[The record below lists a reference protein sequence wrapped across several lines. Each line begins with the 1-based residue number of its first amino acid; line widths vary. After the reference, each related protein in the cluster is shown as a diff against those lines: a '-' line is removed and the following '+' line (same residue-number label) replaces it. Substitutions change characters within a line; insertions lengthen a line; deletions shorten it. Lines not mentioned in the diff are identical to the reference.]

1 MVLVDP
7 GRRFRL
13 VNRRFV
19 EMFGVDRSSVLGRT
33 FEELASEVDRVF
45 DDAASFAQAV
55 LGSVQDTERVFTVG
69 VTQRAPVR
77 RELQMVSTPVH
88 GAGDEYLG
96 RLYTFRDVTNER
108 EVDRLKTEFVS
119 LVSHELRTPLTS
131 IKGFVDLLFEFDV
144 DRLSAEQREFL
155 TIVQSNVD
163 RLVTIINDLL
173 DISRIE
179 SGRLELQWSEF
190 DLRQTIAEVAR
201 SFQPQLDAKN
211 QRLDLDLPTSLSYVL
226 ADRERVIQILT
237 NLVSNAHKYTPAGGS
252 IAVSASADDRFL
264 TVEVADSGM
273 GLSAEDLGKLFTKFF
288 RASNRATQE
297 VRGTGLGLAIT
308 RSLVEAHGGQITAT
322 SQLGEGSTFRFTL
335 LVAAGAQRPA
345 AVSLPWSHGR
355 GGRRVLVVEDD
366 ADIADLLRRYLERAR
381 SEVLVAGTGE
391 DALLLVIEEHPD
403 LVTLD
408 VNLPDMDGYAVMERL
423 RETLGTSELPPVVF
437 LSMLPDDG
445 RAARLGAVGHLT
457 KPFDEAALLDTVRRG
472 LDEQPAERADG
483 FLATASAGG
492 RADR

>member
-1 MVLVDP
+1 MVLIDP
-7 GRRFRL
+7 GHQYRL
-13 VNRRFV
+13 INRRFA
-19 EMFGVDRSSVLGRT
+19 EMFGIDRSAVLGRT

-45 DDAASFAQAV
+45 ADAAAFTRAV
-55 LGSVQDTERVFTVG
+55 VGSVQDTERVFSVG

-190 DLRQTIAEVAR
+190 DLGQTIAEVAR

-211 QRLDLDLPTSLSYVL
+211 QRLDLDLPSSLPYVL

-252 IAVSASADDRFL
+252 ITISARADERFF
-264 TVEVADSGM
+264 TVEVADTGM

-335 LVAAGAQRPA
+335 LVAAGEQRTA
-345 AVSLPWSHGR
+345 APSLPWSQRR
-355 GGRRVLVVEDD
+355 GGRRVLVVEDE
-366 ADIADLLRRYLERAR
+366 ADIADLFRRYLERAGY
-381 SEVLVAGTGE
+381 EVLVAGNGE
-391 DALLLVIEEHPD
+391 DAMVLVIEEQPD

-408 VNLPDMDGYAVMERL
+408 VALPDMDGYAVMERL
-423 RETLGTSELPPVVF
+423 RETLGPSEMPPVVF

-457 KPFDEAALLDTVRRG
+457 KPFGEAALLDAVRRG
-472 LDEQPAERADG
+472 LDERPAEAADG
-483 FLATASAGG
+483 FFVSAPAGG
-492 RADR
+492 RSDR